1 MVERETV
8 KPKGGLLPKGIYN
21 RNKVTTRTVGRPK
34 KASRVTTTTST
45 GETVTITETDLR
57 TFLIQYAMSK
67 LLTN

>member
-1 MVERETV
+1 M
-8 KPKGGLLPKGIYN
+8 PKGIYN